1 MPVMTLDIAKATKEQ
16 KGALV
21 KELVTVF
28 AKIINMPEETIYVFI
43 NEYDTDNVGVG
54 KKLLSELKKE
64 KA

>member
-16 KGALV
+16 KEALV
-21 KELVTVF
+21 KELVPVF

-43 NEYDTDNVGVG
+43 NEYDADNVGVG
-54 KKLLSELKKE
+54 QKLLSELKKE